1 MPYNPMASTQ
11 RTTVTYCFQLRFEQ
25 SLFSIEGIIVDIV
38 LSRFLNFDIHLYNL
52 QMKGRKQQYDIM
64 R

>member
-11 RTTVTYCFQLRFEQ
+11 RTTVTHCFQLRFEQ